1 MSERFESCIREEYPV
16 ATESSRRAVA
26 LDDIRRAAAEI
37 RGRVRR
43 TPLAPSRWLSEMT
56 GANVSLKLE
65 NRQLTGSFK
74 DRGAFNRLAHLSA
87 SERDGGVIAVSA
99 GNHAQA
105 VAFGARELNIPATI
119 VMPATTPFFKVRRT
133 EDFGAT
139 IVLHGDSL
147 SEAAARAEALQNER
161 GLTFIHP
168 YDDALIIAGQGT
180 VGLEIVEDAPALDA
194 IVVPVGGG
202 GLISGILVAVRALS
216 PKTQV
221 IGVETE
227 VYPSLAQLLSDH
239 APAPIGRETIAEGIA
254 VKTIGDLPLAIAREM
269 LDDVQTVSERDI
281 ERAIHHYLECEKLV
295 VEGAG
300 AASLALLLAQ
310 PDRFA
315 EKSVALV
322 VSGGNIDTGLLAS
335 IIARIRLREHRVHI
349 IRVAIPDQP
358 GVLARVAAIVAGLG
372 ANILDVEHQ
381 RQFSEISARSAYLT
395 VSFETQH
402 PKDAEEV
409 VGRLESAGYP
419 TTIVQQ
425 T

>member
-1 MSERFESCIREEYPV
+1 MMSERLESCIGGEYPV
-16 ATESSRRAVA
+16 ATESSRRTVA
-26 LDDIRRAAAEI
+26 LDDIRRAADEI

-43 TPLAPSRWLSEMT
+43 TPFTESRWLSEMT
-56 GANVSLKLE
+56 GARISLKLE
-65 NRQLTGSFK
+65 NRQITGSFK
-74 DRGAFNRLAHLSA
+74 DRGAFSRLAHLTA
-87 SERDGGVIAVSA
+87 VERKRGVIALSA

-105 VAFGARELNIPATI
+105 VAYVARELHVPATI

-133 EDFGAT
+133 EDFGAN
-139 IVLHGDSL
+139 IILHGETL
-147 SEAAARAEALQNER
+147 SEAAARAEDLRREG

-168 YDDALIIAGQGT
+168 YDDAQIVAGQGT
-180 VGLEIVEDAPALDA
+180 VGLEVVEDAPELDT

-202 GLISGILVAVRALS
+202 GLLGGILVAVKALS
-216 PKTQV
+216 PKTTV
-221 IGVETE
+221 VGVETE

-239 APAPIGRETIAEGIA
+239 AVAPVGRETIAEGIA
-254 VKTIGDLPLAIAREM
+254 VKTIGELPLAIAREM
-269 LDDVQTVSERDI
+269 LDDVQTVSEREI
-281 ERAIHHYLECEKLV
+281 ERAIYYYLEYEKLV

-300 AASLALLLAQ
+300 AASLALVLAQ
-310 PDRFA
+310 ADRFA
-315 EKSVALV
+315 GKSVGLV

-358 GVLARVAAIVAGLG
+358 GVLARVATIVAELG

-402 PKDAEEV
+402 PHDAAAV
-409 VGRLESAGYP
+409 AQRLEDAGYP
-419 TTIVQQ
+419 TTIVQ
-425 T
+425 